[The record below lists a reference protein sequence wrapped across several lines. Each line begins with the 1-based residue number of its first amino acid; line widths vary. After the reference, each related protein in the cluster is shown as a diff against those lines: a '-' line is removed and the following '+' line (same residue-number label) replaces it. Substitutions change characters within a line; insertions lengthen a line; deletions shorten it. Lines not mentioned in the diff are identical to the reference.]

1 MHFKWQEL
9 LKNHNWHRNEEKRY
23 LTSRNGG
30 EPFFLKKTYVLF
42 REFFTLNENQIYVC
56 LQCSCLE
63 QSGLGA
69 LSYVSFIPG
78 SFFCL
83 HSPTCL
89 EEDCLW
95 ERNWSQGKKYNFYIT
110 YYLILL
116 ILRIEKR
123 SPATLIVTF
132 DVTFIFAQTYLLN
145 AFLQKATMMI
155 QLNSI

>member
-1 MHFKWQEL
+1 MK
-9 LKNHNWHRNEEKRY
+9 KKDTWHHEM
-23 LTSRNGG
+23 G
-30 EPFFLKKTYVLF
+30 ESLFLKKNICAFSRVFHSKWKSDL
-42 REFFTLNENQIYVC
+42 C
-56 LQCSCLE
+56 PQCSCLE

-116 ILRIEKR
+116 ILWIEKR

-132 DVTFIFAQTYLLN
+132 DVTLKWIFHFCANIPT
-145 AFLQKATMMI
+145 
-155 QLNSI
+155 